1 MAALRVLEELG
12 MRDAFSYV
20 IGSSAG
26 AINGAY
32 FLAGQAEE
40 SLSIYYEELAG
51 REFVSLRRFW
61 KIVDIDFLVDD
72 VLKHR
77 HPLDE
82 DAMRAAP
89 APLLTVLTDAQS
101 AEATTISN
109 RVPGVDIYEL
119 FRATAALPGLYN
131 RKVPIGER
139 SFVDGGVADLVPLG
153 EAFART
159 KQVVVLLTREAGY
172 RKPHHGWAYRRIV
185 RAFSPGQSERVQE
198 KICAADEDYNA
209 TMERL
214 ETEHRAMPRRTWTLR
229 PSSLERLVNRTTND
243 RARLRDCA
251 ALGRADMLRF
261 LKQERALLAGA

>member
-1 MAALRVLEELG
+1 MAALEVLEELG

-32 FLAGQAEE
+32 FLAGQAQE

-61 KIVDIDFLVDD
+61 KIVDIDYLVDD
-72 VLKHR
+72 VLKR
-77 HPLDE
+77 QHPLNE
-82 DAMRAAP
+82 NAMRAAP
-89 APLLTVLTDAQS
+89 ASLLTVLTDAES

-139 SFVDGGVADLVPLG
+139 RFVDGGVADLVPVSV
-153 EAFART
+153 AFTRA
-159 KQVVVLLTREAGY
+159 KQAVVLLTREAGY
-172 RKPHHGWAYRRIV
+172 RKPMAGPTARWSGPSHPGSRRGCRKRSAPPTWNTTRRWSGW
-185 RAFSPGQSERVQE
+185 
-198 KICAADEDYNA
+198 
-209 TMERL
+209 
-214 ETEHRAMPRRTWTLR
+214 R
-229 PSSLERLVNRTTND
+229 PSTGRP
-243 RARLRDCA
+243 RAGP
-251 ALGRADMLRF
+251 GRCVRPISIAWSTGRPTIA
-261 LKQERALLAGA
+261 RA